1 MQKALKQHP
10 CFYSK
15 AHGQYGRI
23 HLPVA
28 PSCNIQCAYCRR
40 DHECLHENR
49 PGVCAGVLTPRAALD
64 RLNFALT
71 KMPYITVAGI
81 AGPGDAFSE
90 PDLTLRTLELI
101 RRAYPRLSLCLS
113 TNGLMARE
121 HVESLKELDV
131 GFITIT
137 VNAINPVV
145 GARLCKSVRIK
156 GRMLRGIDA
165 ARVLIDRQLEAIAAF
180 KAKGFVV
187 KVNCVV
193 APGFNEDHV
202 VFIAKRMGWLGV
214 DLMNLIPL
222 IALPGTDMAAVAP
235 PSASIMKT
243 LRERAGR
250 YVPQMRHCARCR
262 SDAAGYLHR
271 SIRLSSLGAS
281 GE

>member
-1 MQKALKQHP
+1 M
-10 CFYSK
+10 
-15 AHGQYGRI
+15 
-23 HLPVA
+23 
-28 PSCNIQCAYCRR
+28 
-40 DHECLHENR
+40 
-49 PGVCAGVLTPRAALD
+49 CAGVLTPRAALD
-64 RLNFALT
+64 RLNLALT

-101 RRAYPRLSLCLS
+101 RRAHPRLSLCLS
-113 TNGLMARE
+113 TNGLMAGE
-121 HVESLKELDV
+121 HVESLKELEV

-137 VNAINPVV
+137 VNTINPVV
-145 GARLCKSVRIK
+145 GARFCKFVQFK
-156 GRMLRGIDA
+156 GRILRGVDA

-202 VFIAKRMGWLGV
+202 VFIAKRMGRLGV

-235 PSASIMKT
+235 PSPSIMKA

-262 SDAAGYLHR
+262 SDATGLLNKSICLDAGETNSGSPKVHE
-271 SIRLSSLGAS
+271 AS
-281 GE
+281 